1 MQQILL
7 QVLAALVYATLAAW
21 LWHGRWQGAALDA
34 PSRAIHPAE
43 RVGLFAALL
52 LHAVALR
59 EDIFGGGGMRFG
71 FAIALSAM
79 LWLSIALYWVESFY
93 ARLEGL
99 PLLGLPVAAVCV
111 MLPVLVPAEH
121 LIANAGSAAFRLHF
135 LMAMLAYS
143 LFTIAA
149 MHAILMTA
157 LEKHLHKGQLPT
169 LLANLPPLMTMERL
183 LFRLIHV
190 AFVLLTAT
198 LLSGAL
204 FSEEVFGKALTFSHK
219 TLFALI
225 SWLTFA
231 ALLLGRH
238 LYGWRGRRALRWT
251 LTGFAILLLAY
262 VGSYFVIDVLLGRG
276 S

>member
-1 MQQILL
+1 MHQILL
-7 QVLAALVYATLAAW
+7 QVLAALLYATLAAW
-21 LWHGRWQGAALDA
+21 LWHGRWHGAALDA
-34 PSRAIHPAE
+34 PPRVVHPLE
-43 RVGLFAALL
+43 RVGLFLALIV
-52 LHAVALR
+52 HAVALR

-111 MLPVLVPAEH
+111 LLPLLVPAEH
-121 LIANAGSAAFRLHF
+121 AIANAGSPAFRLHF

-149 MHAILMTA
+149 MHAILMMA
-157 LEKHLHKGQLPT
+157 LEKHLHRGQLPS
-169 LLANLPPLMTMERL
+169 LLASLPPLLTMERL

-198 LLSGAL
+198 LLTGAI
-204 FSEEVFGKALTFSHK
+204 FSEEVFGKALTVSHK
-219 TLFALI
+219 TIFAVI
-225 SWLTFA
+225 SWFTFA

-238 LYGWRGRRALRWT
+238 FYGWRGKRALRWT

-262 VGSYFVIDVLLGRG
+262 VGSYFVLDVVLGRG
-276 S
+276 H